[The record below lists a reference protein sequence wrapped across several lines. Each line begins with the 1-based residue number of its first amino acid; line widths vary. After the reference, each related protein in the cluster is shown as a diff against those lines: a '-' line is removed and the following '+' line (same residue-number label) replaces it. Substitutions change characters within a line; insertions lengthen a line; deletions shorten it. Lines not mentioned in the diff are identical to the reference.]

1 MIYGRKG
8 SVQLKIFRN
17 KDNNEDSSNTTSPL
31 NEEEEIVNKEQIN
44 DEIEEECLNKRSL
57 ETVSSRR
64 SSSINNK
71 LLHIRN
77 IKPLYLDS
85 DDLLNDTSNEF
96 AIDDSNSPVPPTR
109 KRHSSHSTISSQPYF
124 SSCND
129 QESNSNKRRASSV
142 SSYNKFIELQPFKNK
157 VGGHTEIFKFSTR
170 AICKTLANKENEWY
184 EFLEK
189 EFSENNNQNCGTLLK
204 YMPKY
209 IGILNVR
216 KSSIE
221 TEVNLDDNI
230 HLFSKKL
237 LEKYYIDVDPN
248 ELSIDYHAKHTNL
261 NVQLKD
267 QILSEVF
274 DYPDSKERGS
284 TKPVLDIDQSKT
296 GPSSSDNPKSDTTS
310 EVTQYILL
318 EDLTRKMKN
327 ATVLDLKMGTRQYG
341 VYAINKKQKSQKMK
355 CQMTTSLKLG
365 CRVCGLKIYRPST
378 NTFIKKD
385 KYFGRR
391 IKIGWQF
398 SRLILL
404 FLYDGITIKSILNKI
419 PKLIHDLNQLI
430 QSISTLNGYRLYGA
444 SLLFMYDEKDNECKV
459 YIIDFAQCITIKD
472 YLEKGDAFAC
482 PPKLGIQ
489 SPDNGFMK
497 GLKSLKFYLKNS
509 WDILTGF
516 DKDVETCFL
525 SNGSLD
531 QKKVLK
537 YCNDNERFNLPFKW
551 LDSFTDERED
561 SFNDNENE
569 YRQKWTSY
577 EQMFDLFPDYSD
589 DEEVQ
594 SD

>member
-17 KDNNEDSSNTTSPL
+17 KDNNEDSSNSASSL
-31 NEEEEIVNKEQIN
+31 NEEDEIVSKEQIHHEN
-44 DEIEEECLNKRSL
+44 EEACIKKDFLDTSI
-57 ETVSSRR
+57 SRR
-64 SSSINNK
+64 NSSINK
-71 LLHIRN
+71 LRHIRN

-85 DDLLNDTSNEF
+85 DDLLNDNCEEF
-96 AIDDSNSPVPPTR
+96 AIDDSTSFIEHTR
-109 KRHSSHSTISSQPYF
+109 KRHSSHSTISNPPYF
-124 SSCND
+124 NVCNSH
-129 QESNSNKRRASSV
+129 EANSNKRRASSG
-142 SSYNKFIELQPFKNK
+142 STYKKLIELQPFKNK

-170 AICKTLANKENEWY
+170 AICKTLLNKENEWY
-184 EFLEK
+184 ESLEN
-189 EFSENNNQNCGTLLK
+189 EYTNNNNENCGTLLK
-204 YMPKY
+204 FMPKY

-221 TEVNLDDNI
+221 TEVNLNDNI

-248 ELSIDYHAKHTNL
+248 ELSIDYHNKHTNL
-261 NVQLKD
+261 NVKLKD

-274 DYPDSKERGS
+274 DYSDSSKSVDLDKETSS
-284 TKPVLDIDQSKT
+284 TDIIANGDQNKT
-296 GPSSSDNPKSDTTS
+296 DTTS

-341 VYAINKKQKSQKMK
+341 VYAISKKKKSQKMK

-378 NTFIKKD
+378 NSFIKKD

-391 IKIGWQF
+391 IKSGWQF
-398 SRLILL
+398 NRLILL
-404 FLYDGITIKSILNKI
+404 FLYDGIAIKSILNKI

-430 QSISTLNGYRLYGA
+430 QSINTLDGYRLYGA
-444 SLLFMYDEKDNECKV
+444 SLLFMYDENDNECKV
-459 YIIDFAQCITIKD
+459 YIIDFAQCITVND
-472 YLEKGDAFAC
+472 YLEKQSAFTC
-482 PPKLGIQ
+482 PPKLGMQ
-489 SPDNGFMK
+489 SPDKGFIK

-516 DKDVETCFL
+516 DTDVETCFL
-525 SNGSLD
+525 SNGLLD

-537 YCNDNERFNLPFKW
+537 YCNDNEKFSLPFKW

-561 SFNDNENE
+561 SFNDADNE
-569 YRQKWTSY
+569 YRQKWSSY
-577 EQMFDLFPDYSD
+577 EKMFDLFPDYSD

>member
-17 KDNNEDSSNTTSPL
+17 KDNNDESSNTTSSL
-31 NEEEEIVNKEQIN
+31 NEEDEITTKEQSQFENEDELIN
-44 DEIEEECLNKRSL
+44 KDSL
-57 ETVSSRR
+57 DVENSRR
-64 SSSINNK
+64 NSSINNK
-71 LLHIRN
+71 LHHRRN
-77 IKPLYLDS
+77 IKPLYLDC
-85 DDLLNDTSNEF
+85 DDLLNDNSDEF
-96 AIDDSNSPVPPTR
+96 AIEDSNSLIPPTR
-109 KRHSSHSTISSQPYF
+109 KRHSSHSTIPNPPYF
-124 SSCND
+124 TSLDD
-129 QESNSNKRRASSV
+129 QESHSNKRRASSV
-142 SSYNKFIELQPFKNK
+142 SSYNKLIELQPFKNK

-170 AICKTLANKENEWY
+170 AICKTLVNKENEWY
-184 EFLEK
+184 EFLEN
-189 EFSENNNQNCGTLLK
+189 EYSNNNNENCGNLLK

-221 TEVNLDDNI
+221 TEVNLNDNI

-237 LEKYYIDVDPN
+237 LEKYYIDVDPD
-248 ELSIDYHAKHTNL
+248 ELSLDYHSKHTNL
-261 NVQLKD
+261 NVKLKD

-274 DYPDSKERGS
+274 DYSDTSKLFDSEKERS
-284 TKPVLDIDQSKT
+284 NLKPITNIDQ
-296 GPSSSDNPKSDTTS
+296 NVDTTS

-341 VYAINKKQKSQKMK
+341 VYAINKKKKSQKMK

-398 SRLILL
+398 NRLILL
-404 FLYDGITIKSILNKI
+404 FLYDGLTIKSILNKI
-419 PKLIHDLNQLI
+419 PKLIHDLNLLI
-430 QSISTLNGYRLYGA
+430 KSINTLNGYRLYGA
-444 SLLFMYDEKDNECKV
+444 SLLFMYDENDHECKV

-472 YLEKGDAFAC
+472 YIEKETTFTC
-482 PPKLGIQ
+482 PPKLGIEN
-489 SPDNGFMK
+489 PDNGFMK

-516 DKDVETCFL
+516 DQDVETCFL
-525 SNGSLD
+525 TNGVFD

-537 YCNDNERFNLPFKW
+537 YCNDNKKFDLPFKW
-551 LDSFTDERED
+551 LDSFTEERED
-561 SFNDNENE
+561 SFNDSENE
-569 YRQKWTSY
+569 YRQKWSSY
-577 EQMFDLFPDYSD
+577 EHMFDLFPDYSED

>member
-17 KDNNEDSSNTTSPL
+17 KDNNEDSSNTSSSL
-31 NEEEEIVNKEQIN
+31 NEEDKIDKVHEDDYLQNDVSDPNSRRNSIN
-44 DEIEEECLNKRSL
+44 D
-57 ETVSSRR
+57 
-64 SSSINNK
+64 K

-77 IKPLYLDS
+77 MKHLYLDS
-85 DDLLNDTSNEF
+85 DDILNDNSDEF
-96 AIDDSNSPVPPTR
+96 AIDDSVPLIQQTR
-109 KRHSSHSTISSQPYF
+109 KRHSSHSTISNPSYF
-124 SSCND
+124 NSSND
-129 QESNSNKRRASSV
+129 PDSKKRRASSV
-142 SSYNKFIELQPFKNK
+142 SSYKKLVELQPFKNK
-157 VGGHTEIFKFSTR
+157 VGGHTEIFKFSAR
-170 AICKTLANKENEWY
+170 AICKTLLNKENEWY

-189 EFSENNNQNCGTLLK
+189 EYCNNNEYCGTLLK
-204 YMPKY
+204 YMPRY

-221 TEVNLDDNI
+221 TEVNMNDNI

-248 ELSIDYHAKHTNL
+248 ELSIDYKHTNL
-261 NVQLKD
+261 NTKLKD

-274 DYPDSKERGS
+274 D
-284 TKPVLDIDQSKT
+284 
-296 GPSSSDNPKSDTTS
+296 SSSKKLLNSDNDQLTEVPIETYPQKNDT

-341 VYAINKKQKSQKMK
+341 VFAIDKKQKSQRMK
-355 CQMTTSLKLG
+355 CQITTSLKLG
-365 CRVCGLKIYRPST
+365 CRVCGLKIYRPSS

-391 IKIGWQF
+391 IKGGWQF

-404 FLYDGITIKSILNKI
+404 FLYDGIAIRSIVSKI
-419 PKLIHDLNQLI
+419 PKLINDLNKLI
-430 QSISTLNGYRLYGA
+430 ESIEHLQGYRMYGA
-444 SLLFMYDEKDNECKV
+444 SLLFMYDHNDTECKV

-472 YLEKGDAFAC
+472 YLEKANSFTC
-482 PPKLGIQ
+482 PPKMGINN
-489 SPDNGFMK
+489 PDRGFIK

-516 DKDVETCFL
+516 NKDVETYFL
-525 SNGSLD
+525 SNGTFD

-537 YCNDNERFNLPFKW
+537 YCNDDKFNLPFKW
-551 LDSFTDERED
+551 LDSFTEERED
-561 SFNDNENE
+561 SFNDANNE
-569 YRQKWTSY
+569 YRQKWNSY
-577 EQMFDLFPDYSD
+577 EQMFNLFPNYSD
-589 DEEVQ
+589 DEEIQ